1 MAWLQTIKGPIRSTH
16 RMADDNSSNNQA
28 NVPKGR
34 LSRLSKLGSLA
45 SRVAGN
51 MLAEGISE
59 FAKGNR
65 PQLKDLLLTP
75 ANTLRVADQLAQMR
89 GAAMKVGQLISMDAG
104 DMLPPELSDLL
115 ARLRS
120 DAKSMPHKALLAL
133 LEDEWGK
140 NWREAFIQFPLEPI
154 AAASIGQVHKVITQ
168 DLKRLALKIQYPGI
182 KQSINSD
189 VDNVATLIKM
199 TGLLPKN
206 LQIKPLLAAAKQQL
220 HEEADYLLE
229 ARRMQQYTEVI
240 ADDEAFIMPQV
251 DEQFSTANVL
261 AMTFLDGVPIESL
274 ISAPQVTRDYV
285 ASQLLRLF
293 FKELFDFRLMQTD
306 PNFANYQY
314 DPDNNKI
321 VLLDFGATRE
331 FPAEMVEAYL
341 HLLQGAY
348 QQDKAAV
355 AFAALEIGLSSEA
368 LGPNVQDVV
377 SELCFQACEPL
388 YAASPYDFANT
399 DLARRLHEQG
409 MALGL
414 EKTYAHTPPIDAIFL
429 HRKIGGLFL
438 LAIKLKAKIDVKAL
452 FAPYA
457 NR

>member
-1 MAWLQTIKGPIRSTH
+1 MP
-16 RMADDNSSNNQA
+16 DDNSPNNQA
-28 NVPKGR
+28 KVPKGR
-34 LSRLSKLGSLA
+34 LSRFSKLGSLA

-59 FAKGNR
+59 LAKGNR

-75 ANTLRVADQLAQMR
+75 SNALRVADQLAQMR

-120 DAKSMPHKALLAL
+120 DAKSMPEKELLDL
-133 LEDEWGK
+133 LEDEWSE
-140 NWREAFIQFPLEPI
+140 NWREAFIQFPLDPI
-154 AAASIGQVHKVITQ
+154 AAASIGQVHKVITK

-206 LQIKPLLAAAKQQL
+206 MKIKPLLAAAKQQL

-229 ARRMQQYTEVI
+229 ARRMGQYAQVI
-240 ADDEAFIMPQV
+240 ADDEAFVMPQV
-251 DEQFSTANVL
+251 DEHYSTANVL

-274 ISAPQVTRDYV
+274 ISAPQATRDHV

-293 FKELFDFRLMQTD
+293 FKELFDFYLMQTD

-314 DPDNNKI
+314 DPDTNKI

-331 FPAEMVEAYL
+331 FPAELVEGYL

-348 QQDKAAV
+348 HQDKQAV
-355 AFAALEIGLSSEA
+355 ASAALKIGLSSEV
-368 LGPNVQDVV
+368 LPQKVLNVV

-388 YAASPYDFANT
+388 YGDSPYDFADT
-399 DLARRLHEQG
+399 DLARRLQEQG

-414 EKTYAHTPPIDAIFL
+414 EKSYAHTPPIDAIFL

-438 LAIKLKAKIDVKAL
+438 LAIKLKAKIDVRGL
-452 FAPYA
+452 FAPYL
-457 NR
+457 